1 MPPVYLTGYH
11 CLSRFGVWCFVLCL
25 QFSEACEK
33 SLCFLDCQLCFFEA
47 SRPPAGGLSL
57 VLLVKAEDQEKSGCV
72 QGLLGSKFGNGSV
85 SSITFFWPKQASH
98 EASLDVRGG
107 GVNGCH
113 FLMAEATVI
122 LQRVWI

>member
-1 MPPVYLTGYH
+1 MLFR
-11 CLSRFGVWCFVLCL
+11 LSAL
-25 QFSEACEK
+25 
-33 SLCFLDCQLCFFEA
+33 FFEA

-72 QGLLGSKFGNGSV
+72 QGLLGSKLGNGSV
-85 SSITFFWPKQASH
+85 SSITFFWPKQVSH

-113 FLMAEATVI
+113 FLMAGATVI
-122 LQRVWI
+122 LQRVWIQAEVENETIFCNPSTLVITYQNEGLN

>member
-1 MPPVYLTGYH
+1 M
-11 CLSRFGVWCFVLCL
+11 
-25 QFSEACEK
+25 CEK
-33 SLCFLDCQLCFFEA
+33 SLCFLDCQLCYFEA

-72 QGLLGSKFGNGSV
+72 QGLLGSKLGNGSV
-85 SSITFFWPKQASH
+85 SSITFFWPKQVSH

-113 FLMAEATVI
+113 FLMAGATVI
-122 LQRVWI
+122 LQRVWIQAEVENETIFCNPSTLVITYQNEGLN